1 MIFSVLTP
9 SSLRGLIIL
18 VYQYI
23 SFFFIS
29 FPFSF
34 SIPFLLS
41 PHCYGTT
48 LLLPHNPH
56 PSEFCPCKVKKLQS
70 ATFFLSLTPANQS
83 PFKPL
88 ALCQSVDLTN
98 CLVCFSLRPFV
109 NVHWPLRIE
118 SRWLIFAP
126 VVLFP
131 PGGVRC
137 LTACVNLRSN
147 LGFVY
152 LVLFYSVCYRDS
164 HVCLYSC
171 TIPIISRRIIFL
183 VSISFHLCPQPI
195 PNCFF
200 WVWLPRDTSISQG
213 CHAIS
218 MTLDYDP
225 CELNIRCGVIDSILR
240 RILCKLFLVWCTHV
254 KLSSSDFPFLL

>member
-1 MIFSVLTP
+1 M
-9 SSLRGLIIL
+9 
-18 VYQYI
+18 
-23 SFFFIS
+23 
-29 FPFSF
+29 
-34 SIPFLLS
+34 LS
-41 PHCYGTT
+41 PHCHGT

-88 ALCQSVDLTN
+88 ALRQSVDLTN
-98 CLVCFSLRPFV
+98 CLLFPSPIRQCSLA
-109 NVHWPLRIE
+109 LRIE

-152 LVLFYSVCYRDS
+152 LVLSYSVCYRDS

-183 VSISFHLCPQPI
+183 VSISFHLSQPI
-195 PNCFF
+195 PNRFF

-225 CELNIRCGVIDSILR
+225 CERNIRCGVIDSILR